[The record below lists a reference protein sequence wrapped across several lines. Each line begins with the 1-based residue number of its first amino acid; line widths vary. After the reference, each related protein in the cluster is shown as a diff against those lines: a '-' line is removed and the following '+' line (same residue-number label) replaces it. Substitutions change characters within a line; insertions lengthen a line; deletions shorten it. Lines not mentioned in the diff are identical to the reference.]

1 MTDKKE
7 KFTPEKMAEK
17 RLERLEDLREDKER
31 IAENI
36 ATAKRQL
43 ELHEEIYGI
52 MMDEFEIVSPTW
64 SYQEDEE
71 YVELVKE
78 LKEMNQESQLEKMR
92 DNLDRLEN
100 QQQMILDNLE
110 GLKKEMNDDG
120 QTIE

>member
-1 MTDKKE
+1 
-7 KFTPEKMAEK
+7 
-17 RLERLEDLREDKER
+17 
-31 IAENI
+31 
-36 ATAKRQL
+36 
-43 ELHEEIYGI
+43 